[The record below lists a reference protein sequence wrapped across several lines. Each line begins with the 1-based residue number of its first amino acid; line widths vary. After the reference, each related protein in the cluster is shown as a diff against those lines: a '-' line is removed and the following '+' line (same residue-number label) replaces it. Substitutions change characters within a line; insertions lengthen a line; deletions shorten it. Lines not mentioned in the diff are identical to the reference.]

1 VTNDNISKHISG
13 QFNFELENVRNKVLI
28 MGGIAEQQIEQ
39 AITAFKNK
47 DAELAERVIKQNNQ
61 IDELE
66 MEIDKECT
74 QIMAQRQPEAFDLRL
89 LITVIK
95 IIHEIECIG
104 DYVSDIAKLTINS
117 RNCKNPVPHYEL
129 DNLANLVKKM
139 LHDSLNAFARITL
152 EDVSA
157 IFQQIHAV
165 NHEYDNIFR
174 QLITRMMENPQ
185 NISWT
190 LDVVWAIRG
199 LERIG
204 DHSCYICKHL
214 TLMIKGEDALV
225 SILQKAE
232 NKPFEGGIGIS

>member
-1 VTNDNISKHISG
+1 
-13 QFNFELENVRNKVLI
+13 
-28 MGGIAEQQIEQ
+28 
-39 AITAFKNK
+39 
-47 DAELAERVIKQNNQ
+47 
-61 IDELE
+61 
-66 MEIDKECT
+66 
-74 QIMAQRQPEAFDLRL
+74 
-89 LITVIK
+89 
-95 IIHEIECIG
+95 
-104 DYVSDIAKLTINS
+104 
-117 RNCKNPVPHYEL
+117 
-129 DNLANLVKKM
+129 M

-204 DHSCYICKHL
+204 DHSCYMCKHL
-214 TLMIKGEDALV
+214 IFMIKGENALV
-225 SILQKAE
+225 AVLQKAE
-232 NKPFEGGIGIS
+232 NKPFEGDIGISRPICR